1 MITCFTR
8 ILEKKL
14 KCVKEDK
21 KGAEDQKMAP
31 KVKKKKM
38 KINLHQPLGT
48 RLKFD
53 EDGDTIPP
61 LAAAKSGDDM
71 LQLDKGF
78 TQLHHCH
85 YYLFKQLRAFNMNFI
100 EVSFG

>member
-1 MITCFTR
+1 
-8 ILEKKL
+8 
-14 KCVKEDK
+14 
-21 KGAEDQKMAP
+21 MAP

-61 LAAAKSGDDM
+61 LAAAIADTKSGDGM
-71 LQLDKGF
+71 LQIDKGF
-78 TQLHHCH
+78 TQLHHDH
-85 YYLFKQLRAFNMNFI
+85 YYLFKQLKAFNMNSIKVPF
-100 EVSFG
+100 S